1 MYIWTGSRF
10 LVIYHMACNW
20 ISSQVVNVLLVGPV
34 QLFPFPWFSGGCVFS
49 YCWLRFF
56 WLCVFADYLPAS

>member
-20 ISSQVVNVLLVGPV
+20 ISSQVVNVLLVRPV
-34 QLFPFPWFSGGCVFS
+34 QLFLIPWFSGGCLFPHVG
-49 YCWLRFF
+49 CVLL
-56 WLCVFADYLPAS
+56 WLCVFAVSLPAS